1 MNNYLKK
8 KEELIMAGFRAGL
21 ATGAQRTADFM
32 AIALSDPDVMGKDTF
47 SFRRIKKI
55 YKRMIDLQ
63 SEFAPAFQKGDEQD
77 YYQEMFDRRLKQIF
91 PPEDYTPFAERYEHV
106 TKPK

>member
-1 MNNYLKK
+1 MNYMKRR
-8 KEELIMAGFRAGL
+8 EELILAGFRAGMD
-21 ATGAQRTADFM
+21 TGAQRTADFLS
-32 AIALSDPDVMGKDTF
+32 IALSDPEVMGKDTF
-47 SFRRIKKI
+47 SYKRIKKI
-55 YKRMIDLQ
+55 YAKMIELQ

-91 PPEDYTPFAERYEHV
+91 PPEVFVPFQERYENI